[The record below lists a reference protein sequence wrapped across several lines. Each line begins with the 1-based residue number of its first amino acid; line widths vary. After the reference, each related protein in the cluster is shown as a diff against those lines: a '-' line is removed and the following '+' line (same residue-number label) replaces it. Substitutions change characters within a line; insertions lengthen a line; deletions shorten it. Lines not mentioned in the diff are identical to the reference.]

1 MSNKIYK
8 GIKTNE
14 IKPTVTCNGEL
25 LDPHYEI
32 EGKSWPG
39 TFEWGYGGGGPRRLA
54 IAILFEVTGNAK
66 TAEEYAQPFVEDV
79 ISKLGREWELS
90 DFDVMLW
97 HDNRTMNIVKRV
109 CKELG
114 ITQKELA
121 ERLDVQPTVISNWA
135 NGQITKIAQI
145 ALEQML
151 ELKECKDKLQ
161 KIKEARDIIGSI

>member
-14 IKPTVTCNGEL
+14 IKPTVTCNGEP

-97 HDNRTMNIVKRV
+97 HDNRTMNIVKRA

-121 ERLDVQPTVISNWA
+121 EMLDVPQSTMARWNSGEIPRM
-135 NGQITKIAQI
+135 AQL
-145 ALEQML
+145 ALELLL
-151 ELKECKDKLQ
+151 ENKSLKSDMEILKKAHEILH
-161 KIKEARDIIGSI
+161 R